1 MSSSIVPF
9 YLRPYII
16 PSIRVF
22 SNESVLPIRWPKYW
36 SFSISPS
43 NEYSGLISFRIN
55 WLDLLAI
62 QGTLK
67 SLLQYQFFSTQISL
81 DFSGGSDGKASAC
94 NAGDLG
100 LITGMGRSPGE
111 GNGNPLQYSCLKNSM
126 DGGAWQ
132 ATAHVVAKV
141 QTRLS
146 NFTFTFS
153 FLYILYIPS
162 LTTRHEYWE
171 TTALTS
177 RPSLAKQCLC
187 FLIHCLGLA

>member
-1 MSSSIVPF
+1 MREGEFP
-9 YLRPYII
+9 
-16 PSIRVF
+16 
-22 SNESVLPIRWPKYW
+22 
-36 SFSISPS
+36 
-43 NEYSGLISFRIN
+43 
-55 WLDLLAI
+55 LDV
-62 QGTLK
+62 
-67 SLLQYQFFSTQISL
+67 TQISL

-162 LTTRHEYWE
+162 LTTRHEYWSKWKTQLIITAPLVAQMVKSLPAMWE
-171 TTALTS
+171 TWV
-177 RPSLAKQCLC
+177 
-187 FLIHCLGLA
+187 